1 MGRISSGKLLC
12 RKTYFRETLFV
23 QGQVFVAMDKYC
35 LRGNKFSEAIIPI
48 EPAFEEHILGE
59 DLERKVSGILRNVF

>member
-1 MGRISSGKLLC
+1 M
-12 RKTYFRETLFV
+12 